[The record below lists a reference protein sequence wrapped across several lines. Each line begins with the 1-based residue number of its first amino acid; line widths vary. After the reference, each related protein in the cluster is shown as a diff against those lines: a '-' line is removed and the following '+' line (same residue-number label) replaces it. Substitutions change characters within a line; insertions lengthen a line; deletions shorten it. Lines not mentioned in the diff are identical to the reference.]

1 VSFQQS
7 KKSISI
13 FLLIVIQM
21 KTFAI
26 FSCAA
31 LFFTPLTANAQLR
44 RAGAPGYG
52 VVGNPVGAPGIP
64 AAGEPGYADAD
75 DFGYGL
81 VGNPIGAPGI
91 PAVGRD
97 VNLGGPINRR
107 GLR

>member
-1 VSFQQS
+1 M
-7 KKSISI
+7 
-13 FLLIVIQM
+13 LIEIQL

-26 FSCAA
+26 LSSCAV
-31 LFFTPLTANAQLR
+31 LFLAPLAADAQLR

-52 VVGNPVGAPGIP
+52 VMGNPVGAPGIP

-75 DFGYGL
+75 DFGFGAI
-81 VGNPIGAPGI
+81 GNPIGAPGI
-91 PAVGRD
+91 PVVESG

>member
-1 VSFQQS
+1 
-7 KKSISI
+7 
-13 FLLIVIQM
+13 M

-44 RAGAPGYG
+44 RAGASGYG